1 MSTTAAITPTNHKP
15 KFYPSVAPRLL
26 EYLRMTSEYAA
37 EQFFCVREEIAL
49 YRASMES
56 VIDQYTEAV
65 ELWATH
71 KDRILSRLKELSALP
86 SPLSYDD
93 AQEQEKLRTMKL
105 LAEKN
110 LLNSA
115 IELQDRLAV
124 LVDMVNKGSQIYS
137 RHSSQV
143 DLNHLSEVLDLALSS
158 IPPEQSRAIRLQVD
172 KVLKVNHFQT
182 QQENPDN
189 IIREMVGTFPL
200 KLSHARANALNNAH

>member
-1 MSTTAAITPTNHKP
+1 
-15 KFYPSVAPRLL
+15 
-26 EYLRMTSEYAA
+26 MTSEYAA